1 MEFTAKMIAEFLK
14 GEIEGN
20 PDAVVTTVSKIEEG
34 KAGTLAFL
42 ANPKYAK
49 YLYETEATIV
59 LINKDFQLEQ
69 KVDATLIR
77 VENAYN
83 SFASLLQLYE
93 QYKPQKTGVE
103 EPNFISKSAKVGEN
117 VYIGAFVYVGDNA
130 VIGDNTKLYPHV
142 YIGDNAKVGNNSKLY
157 SGVKLY
163 SECQI
168 GNNCIIHSGTVIG
181 SDGFGFA
188 PTDGGYNKI
197 PQVGNVIIKDDVE
210 IGANSSLDRATMGST
225 IIGKGAKLDNLV
237 QIAHNVEVGEN
248 TVIIAQ
254 AGIAGSSKLGNNCI
268 LAAQAGIV
276 GHLTIADG
284 VKIGG
289 QSGVVSSVKKE
300 GVAILGSPAFDF
312 RESSR
317 SIAVYKNLPGLRQQ
331 VIDLERE
338 LKELKD
344 KLNSDNRD

>member
-1 MEFTAKMIAEFLK
+1 MEFTAKMIAEFLQ

-20 PDAVVTTVSKIEEG
+20 PDTVVTTVSKIEEA
-34 KAGTLAFL
+34 KKGTLAFL

-49 YLYETEATIV
+49 HLYETEASIV
-59 LINKDFQLEQ
+59 LINKDFQLEN
-69 KVDATLIR
+69 KVNTTLIR

-83 SFASLLQLYE
+83 AFASLLQLYE
-93 QYKPQKTGVE
+93 QYKPQKSGIE
-103 EPNFISKSAKVGEN
+103 EPNYISKSAQIGEN

-130 VIGDNTKLYPHV
+130 VVGDNTKLFPHV
-142 YIGDNAKVGNNSKLY
+142 YIGDNAKVGKNSKLY

-163 SECQI
+163 NECLV

-188 PTDGGYNKI
+188 PANGVYNKI
-197 PQVGNVIIKDDVE
+197 PQVGNVIINDDVE
-210 IGANSSLDRATMGST
+210 IGANSSIDRATMGST

-276 GHLTIADG
+276 GHITIADG

-289 QSGVVSSVKKE
+289 QSGVASNIKQE
-300 GVAILGSPAFDF
+300 GLAVLGSPAFDF
-312 RESSR
+312 RDCSK
-317 SIAVYKNLPGLRQQ
+317 SIAIYKNLPGLRQQ
-331 VIDLERE
+331 VINLERE
-338 LKELKD
+338 LKELKK
-344 KLNSDNRD
+344 KLE